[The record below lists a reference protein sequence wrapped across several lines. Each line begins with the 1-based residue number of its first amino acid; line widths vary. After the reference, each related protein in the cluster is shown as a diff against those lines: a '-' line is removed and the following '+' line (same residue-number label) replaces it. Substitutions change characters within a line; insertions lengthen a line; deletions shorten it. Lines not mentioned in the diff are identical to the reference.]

1 MSQLP
6 SASRSQDPAPERWT
20 DSVRSWLSIGSLAD
34 WIFRQICKS
43 AALSLIVLVVLIVVL
58 LFIQARPALQQ
69 FGTILVTSTKWDPNY
84 DPRTDPESPQYDP
97 HITDNNDDSDAD
109 MPAKPEEKSGPPVVT
124 GYYGGLAFIY
134 GSVVTSVLSMLLA
147 VPLGVGTATF
157 LAEVAPPFVKRGGSF
172 LVELLAAIPSV
183 VYGFW
188 GINFL
193 APAIQ
198 HAFDRPGWENLAGKG
213 ILSASLILAVMIVPY
228 ISAVSYDVCRSVPR
242 SQREGA
248 LALGSTR
255 WQMIWKVVL
264 PYAWPGIIGGCF
276 LALGR
281 AIGET
286 MAVTM
291 MIGNTPKIDIAWVG
305 GFLPLPKLY
314 ARGDSI
320 PSLLANQLAGA
331 ESDMLFSALIALA
344 LLLFGVTVVMNVSAR
359 LLLWRVGRVRRGP
372 SLLSRLWPKKVG
384 TLVTRAK
391 ARRSLGL
398 PTSTRRSAIVNR
410 LMLGGE
416 WTSVLVA
423 LTTLAITATLAVII
437 NFVAAPT
444 DPAAPDPRPLM
455 YLGLAAIE
463 CLVVLATMG
472 VLGLCLVL
480 TCVPLFLIVGYIT
493 FRGAGALNWE
503 FFSKLP
509 VPQGE
514 EGGGLANALLGSGM
528 IVGLAT
534 VFAVPMG
541 LLAAIYLAEFRQT
554 RVGAT
559 VRFFGELLNGVPSI
573 VVGTFVYALVHYLIV
588 AGYLKS
594 RYQFSGWA
602 GAFALFCMMLPIVMR
617 ASEEALKLVP
627 QTLRNASHALG
638 AHHWQ
643 TVLRVSVPAALP
655 AIITGAFLAIAR
667 IAGETAPLLMTAFGN
682 EHFAHGPSEKTAFL
696 PLYIF
701 RYSTSGYK
709 PWEDQAWA
717 AALVLL
723 AFVMLL
729 NIGIRFLT
737 GKRVVLASQS
747 E

>member
-1 MSQLP
+1 MAQTTRLG
-6 SASRSQDPAPERWT
+6 RPAGS
-20 DSVRSWLSIGSLAD
+20 DSETVIGRLRHWLGIGSFAD
-34 WIFRQICKS
+34 WSFRQLCGTM
-43 AALSLIVLVVLIVVL
+43 AVLVIALVALIVVL
-58 LFIQARPALQQ
+58 LYVQAKPAFEQ
-69 FGTILVTSTKWDPNY
+69 FGKELVTSTDWNPSYDPN
-84 DPRTDPESPQYDP
+84 P
-97 HITDNNDDSDAD
+97 DAD
-109 MPAKPEEKSGPPVVT
+109 TLETPIKKNEAATLEAEVGRF
-124 GYYGGLAFIY
+124 GGLAFIY
-134 GSVVTSVLSMLLA
+134 GSVVTSFLSMLLA
-147 VPLGVGTATF
+147 VPLGVGTAAF
-157 LAEVAPPFVKRGGSF
+157 LAEVAPPMVKRGGSF

-193 APAIQ
+193 APSVQ
-198 HAFDRPGWENLAGKG
+198 HAFDQLGWSNQAGKG
-213 ILSASLILAVMIVPY
+213 LLSASLILAVMIVPY
-228 ISAVSYDVCRSVPR
+228 VAAVSYDVCRSVPR
-242 SQREGA
+242 SQREAA

-264 PYAWPGIIGGCF
+264 PYARPGIIGGCF

-291 MIGNTPKIDIAWVG
+291 LIGNTPQIAVVWVG
-305 GFLPLPKLY
+305 GFLPLPKLS
-314 ARGDSI
+314 AHGDSI
-320 PSLLANQLAGA
+320 PSVLANQLGGA
-331 ESDMLFSALIALA
+331 ETDRWRSALIALA
-344 LLLFGVTVVMNVSAR
+344 LLLFGVTIVMNVAAR
-359 LLLWRVGRVRRGP
+359 LLLWRVGRVRRSA
-372 SLLSRLWPKKVG
+372 SLLARLWRKKAAADTG
-384 TLVTRAK
+384 RIQSSPATD
-391 ARRSLGL
+391 L
-398 PTSTRRSAIVNR
+398 PTSPLRAALINR
-410 LMLGGE
+410 LMIGGE
-416 WTSVLVA
+416 WSAVLTGLVI
-423 LTTLAITATLAVII
+423 LAVLGTLAVVVQ
-437 NFVAAPT
+437 FTAG
-444 DPAAPDPRPLM
+444 PADVSAPDVRPIL
-455 YLGLAAIE
+455 LALLAAIG
-463 CLVVLATMG
+463 CLAVLATMG
-472 VLGLCLVL
+472 GLGLCLVL

-493 FRGAGALNWE
+493 FRGAGALNWD
-503 FFSKLP
+503 FFTKLP
-509 VPQGE
+509 VPYGDQ
-514 EGGGLANALLGSGM
+514 GGGLANALLGSGM
-528 IVGLAT
+528 LVGLAT
-534 VFAVPMG
+534 LFAVPAG
-541 LLAAIYLAEFRQT
+541 ILAAIYLAEYRQT
-554 RVGAT
+554 RLGST

-573 VVGTFVYALVHYLIV
+573 VVGTFVYALVRWMIE
-588 AGYLKS
+588 AGFLGP

-602 GAFALFCMMLPIVMR
+602 GVLALFCMMLPIVMR

-682 EHFAHGPSEKTAFL
+682 DNFASGPSDKTGFL

-737 GKRVVLASQS
+737 GKRVVLASQAD
-747 E
+747 